1 MQKNKL
7 SINLITY
14 NAEKYIKL
22 CLNSIFEQNFV
33 DFELII
39 VDNSSS
45 DQTIPIIERDFLSKN
60 QNIKLIKNTENLGF
74 AAAHNIAINNSGSEY
89 ILLLN
94 QDIILEK
101 DYIFHLINFLDN
113 NKEYSSCNGKLLKL
127 KFDEENNII
136 KTNII
141 DSLGLKHNF
150 GFKFKN
156 IAEGEFNSEKY
167 DQNLDIFGA
176 SGALP
181 IYRRSDI
188 YNVSNLEN
196 NNYEVFDERFFM
208 YKEDIDLAF
217 RLKNSGKKAKYL
229 YKAVAYHERGLK
241 NKRNILEKV
250 KEKKNNNF
258 LNYLSYRNH
267 LIMLKKNLNIKTIF
281 FHFIFIFFEESKKFI
296 FYLFVKPSI
305 IFKSFKYFSKN
316 KIQYEG
322 KRK

>member
-7 SINLITY
+7 SINLVTY

-33 DFELII
+33 DFEIII

-45 DQTIPIIERDFLSKN
+45 DQTISIIERDFLSKN
-60 QNIKLIKNTENLGF
+60 QNIKLIKNSENLGF
-74 AAAHNIAINNSGSEY
+74 ATAHNIAINNSNSEY

-101 DYIFHLINFLDN
+101 NYISYLINFLDN

-127 KFDEENNII
+127 KFNKENNFE

-141 DSLGLKHNF
+141 DCLGLSHNL

-156 IAEGEFNSEKY
+156 LEEGSVDSEKY
-167 DQNLDIFGA
+167 NKDFDIWGV

-181 IYRRSDI
+181 LYRRSHLYEVAYLKND
-188 YNVSNLEN
+188 
-196 NNYEVFDERFFM
+196 NYEVFDERFFM

-217 RLKNSGKKAKYL
+217 RLKNIGYKSRYL
-229 YKAVAYHERGLK
+229 YKAIAYHERGLK
-241 NKRNILEKV
+241 NKKNILEKI
-250 KEKKNNNF
+250 KEKRNNDF

-267 LIMLKKNLNIKTIF
+267 FITLKKNLNIKIIF

-296 FYLFVKPSI
+296 FYLFLKPSI
-305 IFKSFKYFSKN
+305 VFKTFKYFFKN
-316 KIQYEG
+316 KIRYER
-322 KRK
+322 KRN